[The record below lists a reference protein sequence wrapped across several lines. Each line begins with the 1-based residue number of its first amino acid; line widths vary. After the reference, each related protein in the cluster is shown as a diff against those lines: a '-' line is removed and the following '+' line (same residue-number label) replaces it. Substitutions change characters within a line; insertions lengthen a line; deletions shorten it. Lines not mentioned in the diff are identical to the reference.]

1 MLHFTDFV
9 LADSSNFCP
18 SGHLAEVEAAGLLEG
33 EGRPQ
38 ILRSHL
44 VGEAAETKTVLSV
57 PVLDCLRGEGGEGVQ
72 GAAARQQPGPQL
84 GAGVVI
90 QNLLRNI

>member
-1 MLHFTDFV
+1 MELPQT
-9 LADSSNFCP
+9 P
-18 SGHLAEVEAAGLLEG
+18 GHHHQAAALLEG
-33 EGRPQ
+33 GGRAPDPLQPPQ
-38 ILRSHL
+38 QLGLHL
-44 VGEAAETKTVLSV
+44 VDEATETETVSAV
-57 PVLDCLRGEGGEGVQ
+57 PVIDCLRGEGGEAVQ